1 MKSFSSVRQLGQDF
15 SISAMVAGILAVL
28 ISFAGPIVIV
38 FQAGQLAHLTTAQMS
53 SWIWAISLGSGIT
66 GLGLSWFYK
75 TPIVTAWSTPGA
87 ALLVTMLPNYP
98 YEQAIGAYIFAGLL
112 ITLIGI
118 TGVFDELI
126 ARIPKGI
133 AAAML
138 AGILLRFGMESFS
151 AISINPLIV
160 APMIAT
166 YIAMKRVMPRYAIAA
181 VMLVGTGMAI
191 ALGETQLTQLKF
203 AFVTP
208 VWTSPSWS
216 WHALIGLGVPLALVT
231 LTGQYVPGMAVL
243 RTAGYSTPAKTIVG
257 TTGIASILLSPFG
270 LHGVNLAAITAA
282 ICTGTEA
289 HPKPDKRY
297 IAGIFSGFTYIV
309 IGTFGGALALLFS
322 SLPHVLLATLAGLAL
337 IGTITSGLLGAVQ
350 DEAYRDASMITF
362 LATASGVQW
371 LGLGAAFWGLCF
383 GAIAGLILRK

>member
-151 AISINPLIV
+151 AISINPLI
-160 APMIAT
+160 
-166 YIAMKRVMPRYAIAA
+166 K
-181 VMLVGTGMAI
+181 
-191 ALGETQLTQLKF
+191 
-203 AFVTP
+203 
-208 VWTSPSWS
+208 
-216 WHALIGLGVPLALVT
+216 
-231 LTGQYVPGMAVL
+231 
-243 RTAGYSTPAKTIVG
+243 
-257 TTGIASILLSPFG
+257 
-270 LHGVNLAAITAA
+270 
-282 ICTGTEA
+282 
-289 HPKPDKRY
+289 
-297 IAGIFSGFTYIV
+297 
-309 IGTFGGALALLFS
+309 
-322 SLPHVLLATLAGLAL
+322 
-337 IGTITSGLLGAVQ
+337 
-350 DEAYRDASMITF
+350 
-362 LATASGVQW
+362 
-371 LGLGAAFWGLCF
+371 
-383 GAIAGLILRK
+383 